1 MESTTTQKLV
11 AEALGTFVLVF
22 FGVGTALMWDG
33 DPLITALAFGISM
46 MVMVYAVGRVS
57 GGHFNPTISVGL
69 AMGGRIAWRE
79 VPLYAAAQ
87 VAGGIVAACVLFGL
101 KQGGPY
107 FDTTGH
113 FGQNSF
119 GSQGGWEWW
128 SVFLLELLLTAVFV
142 FVILAVTD
150 TRNNANTGLA
160 PLTIGLTL
168 AMIHMASIGADGTSV
183 NPARSIGPA
192 LFAGGDSII
201 QLWLFILAP
210 LAGGVIAGVVYPAI
224 YGHGEDPVVGSGRPR
239 RSPAAATGGYDPYA
253 QPWTPEQL
261 AAAGWTPEQIATWQQ
276 QQGYA
281 PQTPAPSAPQ
291 SSAPSAPQAAPETP
305 APSWPEGGDPERT
318 QIRE

>member
-1 MESTTTQKLV
+1 MENTTTQKLV
-11 AEALGTFVLVF
+11 AEFLGTFVLVF

-33 DPLITALAFGISM
+33 DPLITALAFGLSV

-57 GGHFNPTISVGL
+57 GGHFNPAVSVGL
-69 AMGGRIAWRE
+69 AMGGRIPWRE
-79 VPLYAAAQ
+79 VPTYAAAQ
-87 VAGGIVAACVLFGL
+87 VGGGIVAACILFGL

-128 SVFLLELLLTAVFV
+128 SVFLLELLLTAIFA

-168 AMIHMASIGADGTSV
+168 TLIHMASIGADGTSV

-192 LFAGGDSII
+192 LFAGGDSIL

-210 LAGGVIAGVVYPAI
+210 LAGGVLAGVAYPAVF
-224 YGHGEDPVVGSGRPR
+224 GHGEDPVVGSGRPR
-239 RSPAAATGGYDPYA
+239 RGPAAATPGYDPYA

-261 AAAGWTPEQIATWQQ
+261 AAAGWTPEQISTWQQ

-281 PQTPAPSAPQ
+281 PQTPAPQQTS
-291 SSAPSAPQAAPETP
+291 APETP
-305 APSWPEGGDPERT
+305 APSWSDGGDPERT

>member
-1 MESTTTQKLV
+1 MENTTTQKLV
-11 AEALGTFVLVF
+11 AEGLGTFVLVF
-22 FGVGTALMWDG
+22 FGVGTAIMWGG
-33 DPLITALAFGISM
+33 DPLITALAFGLSM

-57 GGHFNPTISVGL
+57 GGHFNPAVSVGL

-79 VPLYAAAQ
+79 VPAYVGAQ
-87 VAGGIVAACVLFGL
+87 VGGAILAACVLFGL

-107 FDTTGH
+107 FDTTGN
-113 FGQNSF
+113 FGQNVF
-119 GSQGGWEWW
+119 GGQGGWEWW
-128 SVFLLELLLTAVFV
+128 SVFLLEVLLTAVFV

-192 LFAGGDSII
+192 LFAGADSII

-210 LAGGVIAGVVYPAI
+210 LAGGVLGGVVYPAVF
-224 YGHGEDPVVGSGRPR
+224 GHGADPVVGSGRPR
-239 RSPAAATGGYDPYA
+239 RGPAAATPGYDPYA

-261 AAAGWTPEQIATWQQ
+261 AAAGWTPEQISTWQQ
-276 QQGYA
+276 QQGFA
-281 PQTPAPSAPQ
+281 PQTPAPHS
-291 SSAPSAPQAAPETP
+291 PETP

-318 QIRE
+318 QIREQ

>member
-1 MESTTTQKLV
+1 MENTTAQKLV
-11 AEALGTFVLVF
+11 AEFLGTFVLVF

-33 DPLITALAFGISM
+33 DPLITSLAFGLSV

-57 GGHFNPTISVGL
+57 GGHFNPAVSVGL

-79 VPLYAAAQ
+79 VPMYAAAQ
-87 VAGGIVAACVLFGL
+87 VGGSIVAACVLFAL

-107 FDTTGH
+107 FDATGH

-119 GSQGGWEWW
+119 GSQGGWTWW
-128 SVFLLELLLTAVFV
+128 SVFLLELLLTAVFA

-168 AMIHMASIGADGTSV
+168 TLVHMASIGADGTSV

-192 LFAGGDSII
+192 LFAGGDSIL

-210 LAGGVIAGVVYPAI
+210 LAGGALAGVVYPAVF
-224 YGHGEDPVVGSGRPR
+224 GHGEDPVVGSGRPR
-239 RSPAAATGGYDPYA
+239 RGPASATPGYDPYA

-261 AAAGWTPEQIATWQQ
+261 SAAGWTPEPIATGPQ
-276 QQGYA
+276 QQGFA
-281 PQTPAPSAPQ
+281 PQTPAPQQA
-291 SSAPSAPQAAPETP
+291 AAPETP
-305 APSWPEGGDPERT
+305 APSWPDGGDPERT
-318 QIRE
+318 QIRES